1 MHFNVNNAN
10 QTIRKLSLISHDT
23 GHHKIITMAT
33 QAAVHKRNLESSILF
48 MQTEHAQTLK
58 GLHEEIKNLQ
68 KKCSDLTF
76 QLNMQGIGDD
86 SSGTQSAQIEE
97 LKKEIQ
103 DQIKERAEYCQEL
116 QRKDKQI
123 KHLETDVKRTKIKH
137 QEELRKRSEWEDKLR
152 ADLESKSN
160 QVAYLTT
167 ELHKLKR
174 LQLESASKQTYIA
187 NAHGLVPAPPGLPK
201 ERMSGIRRGHRGM
214 RKPEPEEIHPVRTG
228 SGSTSRS
235 DSPVLEAARSFIER
249 DEVEPEIRERKLPTL
264 PPIKAATNERHVMFQ
279 KVVQPSH
286 RKKHVEISQEVQVIA
301 VDHMPTK
308 EQKWATHAQESR
320 SSEMN

>member
-1 MHFNVNNAN
+1 
-10 QTIRKLSLISHDT
+10 
-23 GHHKIITMAT
+23 MAT
-33 QAAVHKRNLESSILF
+33 QAAVHQRNLESAILF

-86 SSGTQSAQIEE
+86 SPGAQSAQIQD

-103 DQIKERAEYCQEL
+103 EQIKEREEYCQEL

-137 QEELRKRSEWEDKLR
+137 QEELRKRSEWEDRLR

-174 LQLESASKQTYIA
+174 LQLESGSKQAYIA
-187 NAHGLVPAPPGLPK
+187 NASHGLVPAPPGLPK
-201 ERMSGIRRGHRGM
+201 ERMSGIRRGHRGA
-214 RKPEPEEIHPVRTG
+214 RKPEHEEVQPVRAG
-228 SGSTSRS
+228 SGGTSRS
-235 DSPVLEAARSFIER
+235 DSPVLEAARSIIER
-249 DEVEPEIRERKLPTL
+249 DDIEPEIKERKLPPL
-264 PPIKAATNERHVMFQ
+264 PPIKSGDRHVMFQ
-279 KVVQPSH
+279 KVVPPSH

-308 EQKWATHAQESR
+308 EQKWATHAHESR

>member
-1 MHFNVNNAN
+1 M
-10 QTIRKLSLISHDT
+10 
-23 GHHKIITMAT
+23 
-33 QAAVHKRNLESSILF
+33 
-48 MQTEHAQTLK
+48 
-58 GLHEEIKNLQ
+58 
-68 KKCSDLTF
+68 
-76 QLNMQGIGDD
+76 
-86 SSGTQSAQIEE
+86 
-97 LKKEIQ
+97 
-103 DQIKERAEYCQEL
+103 
-116 QRKDKQI
+116 
-123 KHLETDVKRTKIKH
+123 
-137 QEELRKRSEWEDKLR
+137 
-152 ADLESKSN
+152 
-160 QVAYLTT
+160 TT

>member
-1 MHFNVNNAN
+1 MCIHIAIVTVVHF
-10 QTIRKLSLISHDT
+10 
-23 GHHKIITMAT
+23 
-33 QAAVHKRNLESSILF
+33 
-48 MQTEHAQTLK
+48 
-58 GLHEEIKNLQ
+58 
-68 KKCSDLTF
+68 CLTYWYAF
-76 QLNMQGIGDD
+76 FLAG
-86 SSGTQSAQIEE
+86 SQSAQLEE

-103 DQIKERAEYCQEL
+103 EQQKEKLEFCQEL

-123 KHLETDVKRTKIKH
+123 KHLETEGKRTKIKH

-187 NAHGLVPAPPGLPK
+187 NASGLVPAPPK
-201 ERMSGIRRGHRGM
+201 ERMSGIRRSHRGA
-214 RKPEPEEIHPVRTG
+214 RKPELEEVQPVRKG

-235 DSPVLEAARSFIER
+235 DSPVLEAARRSFIER
-249 DEVEPEIRERKLPTL
+249 DEVEPEICERKLPPL
-264 PPIKAATNERHVMFQ
+264 PPIRAATNERHVMFQ
-279 KVVQPSH
+279 KVVPPSH
-286 RKKHVEISQEVQVIA
+286 RKKHVEISQEVQVLA
-301 VDHMPTK
+301 VEHLSAKD
-308 EQKWATHAQESR
+308 QKWATHAQESR